1 MMVAPGTTSLL
12 RPNVEKWNTAALT
25 DFATAISTANNDT
38 FQVNIDNTKKFF
50 TDAGNSWQGAAYNA
64 AYDRIGEDHD
74 QARKVWAYVDDLC
87 TAIKTGAADIDSHRT
102 VLMNKVADATAAGL
116 RVADNWVVCENDG
129 VAADV
134 ITTHQDAINAA
145 FHPFSDAVAGA
156 CTKIAEAAEL
166 VRSAG
171 DLFGSDL
178 DVNDAG
184 TQGGRLGDE
193 DGREAADA
201 ARNGDQAKLDEV
213 AAHLPTYVLTP
224 DQIQALS
231 EGKDV
236 STLPAEVQDYYRH
249 FFNAAG
255 KDGLLALND
264 HLQEQATATSDH
276 PASTVAAA
284 QQRAL
289 ADGMMA
295 ITNEHLGTGTGP
307 DGKLTSP
314 GAYTNLPSDIRQVLS
329 GRAEERNSEGTPSPG
344 ANRQAMM
351 DKARLANLLS
361 KSDPNMLGGTTFSM
375 EAARQGASLANY
387 VDNVDKN
394 MGGVMPPGFQDGDK
408 DALRNAASQLLGTG
422 VRNHVADYQLMT
434 GLDAT
439 TGAKIPDD
447 LSFGAQ
453 GDKYLAHGDYD
464 PQKFNSVVFGHDWG
478 DQGKVA
484 SNLYGWTADHAHE
497 QGPEGDLA
505 RKTMS
510 ALPSVFA
517 PHDGDKLIT
526 DKDGKQLFQQTVENF
541 NKNPELANAL
551 ARVDASNI
559 DAFSQVGSD
568 PHAPKPAAPME
579 VRDAQRMA
587 FLASQTREGRETI
600 DLARQTYD
608 NATLYSITHGGTAGD
623 VSAQDAIQKMA
634 SLDGIVGDA
643 QRNALIYQDHS
654 HVADENEQAQKS
666 HDDKQEIGDKVKK
679 VVDMIPVPGGKVV
692 GTVKDFAEDP
702 AYKALMEG
710 VNPKPTPQTV
720 QYPSVLQVEKDGQ
733 QDFRDRLDSFN
744 AASGQ
749 PLDQSVLDNYRTKY
763 DVEYQATVSGD
774 QVHDNDSLDQ
784 LVTGGA
790 QAPDNP
796 DVKK

>member
-1 MMVAPGTTSLL
+1 MVAPGTTSLL
-12 RPNVEKWNTAALT
+12 RTNVEKWNTAALT

-116 RVADNWVVCENDG
+116 RVADNWVVCEKDG

-236 STLPAEVQDYYRH
+236 PTLPAEVQDYYRH

-264 HLQEQATATSDH
+264 HLQEQATATPDH
-276 PASTVAAA
+276 PAGTVAAA

-361 KSDPNMLGGTTFSM
+361 KSDPNMVGGTTFSM

-394 MGGVMPPGFQDGDK
+394 MGGVMPPGFQDSDK
-408 DALRNAASQLLGTG
+408 DALRKAASQFLGTG

-478 DQGKVA
+478 DQGKMA

-559 DAFSQVGSD
+559 DAFSHVDSD
-568 PHAPKPAAPME
+568 RNSPQPAAPMD
-579 VRDAQRMA
+579 VRESQRML
-587 FLASQTREGRETI
+587 FLASQTQEGRQTI
-600 DLARQTYD
+600 DIARQTYD
-608 NATLYSITHGGTAGD
+608 NAVMYSITHDGTGGD
-623 VSAQDAIQKMA
+623 ISAHDAIRKMA
-634 SLDGIVGDA
+634 SIDAYVGDA
-643 QRNALIYQDHS
+643 QRNALIYQDHNE
-654 HVADENEQAQKS
+654 VAEHNDQAQKS
-666 HDDKQEIGDKVKK
+666 HDDNQEIGDTVKK
-679 VVDMIPVPGGKVV
+679 VVDAVPLPGGKAIS
-692 GTVKDFAEDP
+692 TVKDIAEDR
-702 AYKALMEG
+702 AYKALMED
-710 VNPKPTPQTV
+710 VNPNPTPSTV
-720 QYPSVLQVEKDGQ
+720 QYPSLGQLQQDGN
-733 QDFRDRLDSFN
+733 QDFRDRLDRIAN
-744 AASGQ
+744 AGEGNANEA
-749 PLDQSVLDNYRTKY
+749 VLENYRDIY
-763 DVEYQATVSGD
+763 NNQYNGTVITD
-774 QVHDNDSLDQ
+774 QVHDNNSLEQ
-784 LVTGGA
+784 LSTGGA
-790 QAPDNP
+790 QAPD
-796 DVKK
+796 VKKKGS